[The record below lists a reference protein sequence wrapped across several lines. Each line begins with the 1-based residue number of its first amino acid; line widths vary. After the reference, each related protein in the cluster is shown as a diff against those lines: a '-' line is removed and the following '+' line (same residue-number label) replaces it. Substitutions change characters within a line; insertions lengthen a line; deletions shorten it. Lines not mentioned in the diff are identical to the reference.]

1 MLIFLRIFF
10 SRGGNSFALIEM
22 NSRLKDELD
31 IDIELIKL
39 FEYPTIKALAAYIE
53 SIHAPKEAANKE
65 DSEQN
70 KTLKKKGYSEK
81 NNGCITEGDRMDTN
95 NLTGLEVAVIGIAGK
110 FPGAKDIDSLWKNL
124 VNGERINYLF
134 LQ

>member
-1 MLIFLRIFF
+1 MKKCFISIWCDVLKVNEQDVDISWNFF

-70 KTLKKKGYSEK
+70 KNLKK
-81 NNGCITEGDRMDTN
+81 
-95 NLTGLEVAVIGIAGK
+95 
-110 FPGAKDIDSLWKNL
+110 
-124 VNGERINYLF
+124 ERI
-134 LQ
+134 Q